1 MNAMARTRTGST
13 ATVKATPDKRA
24 AILDAALELFV
35 ERGFHGTAV
44 PAVAEHAHVGAGTI
58 YRYFDSKE
66 SLVNEL
72 YREWKQKLAAHLLS
86 DFVPTGSARDQ
97 FGRLW
102 RRMAD
107 FVQRYPT
114 AYAFIELHHHASYL
128 DAESIA
134 IEQQLF
140 ALALGFIRGMQDREE
155 FRKMPPEVLWSL
167 VEGAFI
173 GIVRSAKEGR
183 LTLGPAEIET
193 AEAAV
198 WEMIKAG

>member
-1 MNAMARTRTGST
+1 MARTRTGSAPT
-13 ATVKATPDKRA
+13 LRSTPDKRD
-24 AILDAALELFV
+24 AILQAALELFV

-44 PAVAEHAHVGAGTI
+44 PTVAERAHVGAGTI
-58 YRYFDSKE
+58 YRYFESKE
-66 SLVNEL
+66 ALVNEL
-72 YREWKQKLAAHLLS
+72 YRHWKQRLAAHLLS
-86 DFVPTGSARDQ
+86 DFVPSGTAREQ

-128 DAESIA
+128 DAESVA
-134 IEQQLF
+134 IEEQLF
-140 ALALGFIRGMQDREE
+140 GLALGFIEGAQDRGE
-155 FRKMPPEVLWSL
+155 FRKMPPPVLWSL

-173 GIVRSAKEGR
+173 GLVRSAKEGR
-183 LTLGPAEIET
+183 VTLGPAEIET

-198 WEMIKAG
+198 WEMIRAG